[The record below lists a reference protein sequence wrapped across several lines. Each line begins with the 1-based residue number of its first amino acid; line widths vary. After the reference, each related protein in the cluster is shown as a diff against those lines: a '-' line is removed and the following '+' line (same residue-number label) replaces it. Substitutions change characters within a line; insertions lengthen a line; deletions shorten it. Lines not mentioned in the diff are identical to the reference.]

1 MAGKLVVEIDFA
13 SLSGAGIVHR
23 LSADG
28 SVHVNALINLLA
40 GLVSGERR
48 GYMRTRVDEHT
59 PTSAARTLTING
71 AGVIAGE
78 WIEFVTPVGRFRVTG
93 VASGAVDG
101 DGTFNI
107 SGTSNTAATNI
118 RQAINTHPQL
128 LRWIGAS
135 GATNA
140 VIVTAKQAGSVGNQI
155 EIVDGTGG
163 AIGTVGA
170 LTGGLDESARTTA
183 TITITHAN
191 LTAADTVTIG
201 AAVYTAVASGA
212 TGNQFNIGADAT
224 ADANNLAAAI
234 NASPDLAGLVTAS
247 AASGVVTLT
256 FLGDARS
263 ALHAR
268 LATSDATAFIV
279 TQPVNAMAMTSVSG
293 GVFAHNLGLG
303 PGT

>member
-1 MAGKLVVEIDFA
+1 MAGKLVIEIDFA
-13 SLSGAGIVHR
+13 QLSGAGVVQR
-23 LSADG
+23 LSVDG
-28 SVHVNALINLLA
+28 PTHCNGLLNLIAALA
-40 GLVSGERR
+40 SGERR

-59 PTSAARTLTING
+59 PTLASRTLTITG
-71 AGVIAGE
+71 ASVTAGE
-78 WIEFVTPVGRFRVTG
+78 FIEFVTPIGRFRVTG
-93 VASGAVDG
+93 VASGTVDG
-101 DGTFNI
+101 DTTFVV

-128 LRWIGAS
+128 MRWVVAS

-140 VIVTAKQAGSVGNQI
+140 VIITARDAGTQGNRI

-163 AIGTVGA
+163 GIGTVGV

-224 ADANNLAAAI
+224 AAAANLAAAI
-234 NASPDLAGLVTAS
+234 NGSADLAGLATATS
-247 AASGVVTLT
+247 ALGVVTIT

-263 ALHAR
+263 ATHAR

-279 TQPVNAMAMTSVSG
+279 TQPVNALTMTSVAG
-293 GVFAHNLGLG
+293 GVFTHNLGLG
-303 PGT
+303 PGS